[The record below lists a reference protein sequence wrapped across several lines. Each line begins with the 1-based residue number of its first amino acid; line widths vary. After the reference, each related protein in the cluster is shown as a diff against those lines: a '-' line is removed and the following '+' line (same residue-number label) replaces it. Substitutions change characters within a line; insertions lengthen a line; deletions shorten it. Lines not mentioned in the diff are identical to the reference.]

1 MDKLGEKVSYFR
13 RSKGLTIKEL
23 AENICDDSTIYRLEK
38 GKQLP
43 RIEILNDIC
52 MKLEIPLKAL
62 FPFNAEVQ
70 KLKKLCREFTYTEDY
85 LALELVLEECNKVK
99 EELSS
104 TFSKKE
110 FKKHID
116 WHKSILLHK
125 KENKLDDALNILKS
139 LVNLEN
145 CTSEL
150 DINILNSTGLI
161 YLSYNNVDDAYNIY
175 KVIYRKIKTQH
186 FLEDPT
192 LLPRVGYN
200 LANCMYR
207 LKLYDESLKVC
218 QEILYYIESNQLIY
232 SLGEIYHMIGMLSKK
247 KGNYTES
254 KEAFNN
260 AIIIFTLNKNETNL
274 NRAKLDLSYLN
285 VLLKDH

>member
-1 MDKLGEKVSYFR
+1 MDKLGGKVACFR

-52 MKLEIPLKAL
+52 MKLEIPFKAL
-62 FPFNAEVQ
+62 FPFNEEVK

-85 LALELVLEECNKVK
+85 LALELVLEECNNVK
-99 EELSS
+99 EELTS
-104 TFSKKE
+104 TFIKQE

-116 WHKSILLHK
+116 WHRSILLHK
-125 KENKLDDALNILKS
+125 KENIIEDALNLLKS

-145 CTSEL
+145 CSSEL
-150 DINILNSTGLI
+150 DINILNSSALI
-161 YLSYNNVDDAYNIY
+161 YLSDNNVDEAYKIY
-175 KVIYRKIKTQH
+175 KVIYSKIKNQH
-186 FLEDPT
+186 FLEDIT

-207 LKLYDESLKVC
+207 LKLYDESLKVTL
-218 QEILYYIESNQLIY
+218 EILYYIESNHLIY
-232 SLGEIYHMIGMLSKK
+232 SLGEIHHLIGMLSRKR
-247 KGNYTES
+247 GNFKEA
-254 KEAFNN
+254 KEAFKN
-260 AIIIFTLNKNETNL
+260 AIIIFTLTKNETNL
-274 NRAKLDLSYLN
+274 NRAKLDLSNLN
-285 VLLKDH
+285 ELLNDS